1 MVNMAK
7 KIRWNSSLTW
17 ILIVSFSALLLNVC
31 SSFWIIFS
39 WSFYWDLLTRF
50 YLRVAAESNK
60 SRGLMYCHLL
70 TCPSYFIPGDCR
82 LLWHFLWQRL
92 QHQGKQQRQQPGHL
106 TETQLRSHFRVFLL
120 PKAAAS
126 NQRTS
131 FPTADISIYPAGS
144 GLEQPKPSFESNTD
158 MPFWFHVPAIPQ
170 TLTAFYRRSH
180 KFPSLGFTNGTMW
193 HEMICFIIKY
203 STVWR
208 EPQQSKTRTRRQAF

>member
-1 MVNMAK
+1 MSTWGSCWHSFYQCWCIVTCYSWMKVNASANMVTMAK
-7 KIRWNSSLTW
+7 KIRWNSPLTL

-31 SSFWIIFS
+31 SSFGIVFN

-106 TETQLRSHFRVFLL
+106 TETQLRSHFSVFPL

-131 FPTADISIYPAGS
+131 FPTADISIYPAEAAVWNS
-144 GLEQPKPSFESNTD
+144 PSQALRATPICLFDFTS
-158 MPFWFHVPAIPQ
+158 PQ
-170 TLTAFYRRSH
+170 YLR
-180 KFPSLGFTNGTMW
+180 L
-193 HEMICFIIKY
+193 
-203 STVWR
+203 
-208 EPQQSKTRTRRQAF
+208 